1 LFSQRLKGLFRSP
14 DSAHLPGSSGAA
26 ELAGIFP
33 VGRSQSQRETDFSR
47 MSRGLEQFFTCI
59 REETGLTILDLGGAS
74 QANVE
79 FITNLGHRL
88 YSQNFLRSLEET
100 FGGED
105 LTEQSNSGQID
116 YFLGENLDF
125 PDESFDGVLVWDV
138 LEYLAPPLLTATVE
152 RLFRT
157 MKPKSYLLAL
167 FHFEGRLESV
177 PYYSFRIQDF
187 NTLQVAPNG
196 NRPLAQL
203 FNNRGLEKVFQH
215 FESVKF
221 FLTRD
226 HLREVIVRR

>member
-1 LFSQRLKGLFRSP
+1 MKGLFRSP
-14 DSAHLPGSSGAA
+14 DSAHLPESSGAH
-26 ELAGIFP
+26 ELAGIFHI
-33 VGRSQSQRETDFSR
+33 GRSQPHRDADFSR
-47 MSRGLEQFFTCI
+47 PSRGLEQFFTCI
-59 REETGLTILDLGGAS
+59 RDQTGLTILDLGGAS

-88 YSQNFLRSLEET
+88 YSQDFLRSLEET
-100 FGGED
+100 FGVVD
-105 LTEQSNSGQID
+105 LAEQSNSGQID
-116 YFLGENLDF
+116 YFLRQNLNF
-125 PDESFDGVLVWDV
+125 PDESFDGVLAWDV
-138 LEYLAPPLLTATVE
+138 LEYLSPPLLSATVE

-167 FHFEGRLESV
+167 FHFEGRLQSV
-177 PYYSFRIQDF
+177 PYHSFRIQDF

-203 FNNRGLEKVFQH
+203 FNNRGLEKLFH
-215 FESVKF
+215 RFDSVKF